1 VSRDVGPGPPRP
13 RTWPDRLSRRWR
25 ERHGRGQAAPGPDP
39 TWVLAHTRSRT
50 LPDGTNVVLRP
61 ILPQDKP
68 DLVSILRRLSAES
81 RRLRF
86 HHAKARLTGGEL
98 RYLTEID
105 YQDHFA
111 WCAFIVDD
119 SGTFAIG
126 VARYI
131 RVAPMSDHAEVA
143 IEIVDQ
149 YQSRGVGTALIDLL
163 PQTALEHGITCF
175 IAYVEPVNASVIRW
189 AQKAG
194 GCFVE
199 ENGVLRVEVSLPVA
213 PMQPSMNQELGRST
227 YLKRV
232 EAPS

>member
-1 VSRDVGPGPPRP
+1 MSRDGGPDLPCRGTR
-13 RTWPDRLSRRWR
+13 PDRLSRHWW
-25 ERHGRGQAAPGPDP
+25 ERYGRGEAASGPDP
-39 TWVLAHTRSRT
+39 TWVLEHTTSRT
-50 LPDGTNVVLRP
+50 LPDGTDVVLRP

-68 DLVSILRRLSAES
+68 YLVSILRRMSAES
-81 RRLRF
+81 RCLRF
-86 HHAKARLTGGEL
+86 HHAKARLTRGEL

-126 VARYI
+126 IARYI

-149 YQSRGVGTALIDLL
+149 YQSRGVGTALIDFLA
-163 PQTALEHGITCF
+163 QTALEHGITSF

-194 GCFVE
+194 GSFVRE
-199 ENGVLRVEVSLPVA
+199 SGVLRVEVSLPA
-213 PMQPSMNQELGRST
+213 AGSTHPSMNQDLVRST
-227 YLKRV
+227 
-232 EAPS
+232 

>member
-1 VSRDVGPGPPRP
+1 VSRDVGPGPPR
-13 RTWPDRLSRRWR
+13 RGTRPDRLSRHWW
-25 ERHGRGQAAPGPDP
+25 ERHGRDQAASGPDP

-50 LPDGTNVVLRP
+50 LPDGTDVILRP

-68 DLVSILRRLSAES
+68 YLVSILRRMSAAS

-86 HHAKARLTGGEL
+86 HHAKARLTRGEL

-111 WCAFIVDD
+111 WCGFIVDD

-143 IEIVDQ
+143 IEIADQ
-149 YQSRGVGTALIDLL
+149 YQSRGVGSALIDLL
-163 PQTALEHGITCF
+163 AQTALEHGITSF
-175 IAYVEPVNASVIRW
+175 IAYVEPVNASAIRW
-189 AQKAG
+189 VQKAG
-194 GCFVE
+194 GCFVGE
-199 ENGVLRVEVSLPVA
+199 SGVLRVEVSLHA
-213 PMQPSMNQELGRST
+213 AGSTHPSMNQELVRS
-227 YLKRV
+227 
-232 EAPS
+232 A

>member
-1 VSRDVGPGPPRP
+1 M
-13 RTWPDRLSRRWR
+13 
-25 ERHGRGQAAPGPDP
+25 
-39 TWVLAHTRSRT
+39 
-50 LPDGTNVVLRP
+50 PDGADVVIRP

-68 DLVSILRRLSAES
+68 YLVSILRRMSAES
-81 RRLRF
+81 RCLRF
-86 HHAKARLTGGEL
+86 HHAKARLTRGEL

-105 YQDHFA
+105 YRDHFA
-111 WCAFIVDD
+111 WCAFIVDA
-119 SGTFAIG
+119 SRTFAIG

-163 PQTALEHGITCF
+163 AQTALEHGITSF

-194 GCFVE
+194 GSFVRE
-199 ENGVLRVEVSLPVA
+199 SGVLRVDVSLDAAGPTQAIV
-213 PMQPSMNQELGRST
+213 NQDLVRST
-227 YLKRV
+227 
-232 EAPS
+232 

>member
-1 VSRDVGPGPPRP
+1 M
-13 RTWPDRLSRRWR
+13 
-25 ERHGRGQAAPGPDP
+25 
-39 TWVLAHTRSRT
+39 
-50 LPDGTNVVLRP
+50 
-61 ILPQDKP
+61 
-68 DLVSILRRLSAES
+68 VSILRRMSAES
-81 RRLRF
+81 RCLRF
-86 HHAKARLTGGEL
+86 HHAKARLTRGEL

-163 PQTALEHGITCF
+163 AQTALEHGITSF

-194 GCFVE
+194 GSFVRE
-199 ENGVLRVEVSLPVA
+199 SGVLRVDVVAARGRLKATQRESGTGQVNVDKRRRGVLRDGNPAVSYEVKSPLLPRR
-213 PMQPSMNQELGRST
+213 P
-227 YLKRV
+227 
-232 EAPS
+232 

>member
-1 VSRDVGPGPPRP
+1 VSRDGGPDRPCRGPR
-13 RTWPDRLSRRWR
+13 PDRLPRHLR
-25 ERHGRGQAAPGPDP
+25 ESHGQAQAADGPDP

-50 LPDGTNVVLRP
+50 LRDGTAVVLRP

-68 DLVSILRRLSAES
+68 YLVSILRRMSAGS

-86 HHAKARLTGGEL
+86 HHAKARLTRREL

-105 YQDHFA
+105 YEDHFA

-119 SGTFAIG
+119 NGTSAIG
-126 VARYI
+126 VARYV

-149 YQSRGVGTALIDLL
+149 YQSRGLGTTLIGLL
-163 PQTALEHGITCF
+163 AQTALQHGITSF
-175 IAYVEPVNASVIRW
+175 IAYVEPDNASVIRW

-194 GCFVE
+194 GSFVGE
-199 ENGVLRVEVSLPVA
+199 SGVLRLELSFLKA
-213 PMQPSMNQELGRST
+213 RSMGPSVGQELVRS
-227 YLKRV
+227 
-232 EAPS
+232 A